1 MGWGMGRTDRDHAR
15 FAERDP
21 CREKEC
27 RAPPYDKL
35 GGTLVFTW
43 SQWRDGSAVSF
54 LQAANVALVRL
65 T

>member
-1 MGWGMGRTDRDHAR
+1 MGAIRPQTPNQQGVG
-15 FAERDP
+15 
-21 CREKEC
+21 
-27 RAPPYDKL
+27 
-35 GGTLVFTW
+35 W